1 MYGHSSQ
8 ALLANMIDQNDDEQ
22 MRIDPQEGLQAIWK
36 VVTLV
41 ACNWSEQQG
50 DQKIAT
56 LASQREHAKSYGRF
70 QQKGITR

>member
-56 LASQREHAKSYGRF
+56 LALQREHEKAMEGFNR
-70 QQKGITR
+70 RA